1 MYKNLFISLFI
12 LLILNAVSS
21 FGRAGPY
28 YKLSLSKIH
37 TQDVDRE
44 YFPYRIPGTQLFG
57 GSLQAFRIELN
68 RIHRIA
74 PRKCNFLQIK

>member
-1 MYKNLFISLFI
+1 M
-12 LLILNAVSS
+12 NAVSS
-21 FGRAGPY
+21 FGRAGPF

-37 TQDVDRE
+37 TQDVDKD

-68 RIHRIA
+68 RMHRIA
-74 PRKCNFLQIK
+74 PETCNFLYRKITIIRIHGVTK